1 MYLNQVT
8 SELPELHE
16 DVMNIPCGEDYDPV
30 LASVFDD
37 LSGRMLLLPQDAGGS
52 NNAGVM
58 TYSHVPQLQ
67 EENQSHGFCT
77 LEDKERDCEDGNI
90 FLNLDAESDGE
101 DDAVGTLSNSKSA
114 NSSLH
119 SIPDEALLTAT
130 STPLKSSTP
139 VALALFELA
148 SFTKQDIFQSSPLTP
163 SSATTSA
170 ATSACD
176 ITLGC
181 QISGNMQQ
189 SYGVQ
194 RSYMHPNPP
203 GNTHS
208 SGGAN
213 ISQMQFGPPTTTRTR
228 PFVGVRGGDA
238 ATVQQAPESAP
249 PRRYKIMQPSKFCHV
264 CVRSGELVTLAPCAN
279 VTTGVCRKA
288 ICRKCFEK
296 HGHVEEW
303 DIACKNNAL
312 LAAEQAAPAGRG
324 PISSKGCLPESA
336 WTCLHCRNL
345 CPDSAQ
351 CKIYARTNKRRHL
364 MLKQRKVEKAR
375 SSGER
380 AGAITNNGAMHHR
393 MFAICGG
400 IRRPARP
407 HSGGQTASHVAD
419 LIANHVDHSIQYQH
433 TPGAISSSL
442 LSSMSSIPKHHY

>member
-130 STPLKSSTP
+130 STPLKASTP

-312 LAAEQAAPAGRG
+312 LAEAPFQAKAVYPSLLGLAF
-324 PISSKGCLPESA
+324 IAAICAQTQHSA
-336 WTCLHCRNL
+336 KSMLE
-345 CPDSAQ
+345 
-351 CKIYARTNKRRHL
+351 RTK
-364 MLKQRKVEKAR
+364 
-375 SSGER
+375 
-380 AGAITNNGAMHHR
+380 GAIL
-393 MFAICGG
+393 CLSSVKW
-400 IRRPARP
+400 RRPAPPAKGQAPLLIMVQCTTGCSPSAEEFGGPQGHIPAAKQP
-407 HSGGQTASHVAD
+407 HTL
-419 LIANHVDHSIQYQH
+419 LI
-433 TPGAISSSL
+433 L
-442 LSSMSSIPKHHY
+442 